1 MARTSPRASSATVA
15 ARKRHNRWLVLIA
28 FFKFAQASFFI
39 LIGLG
44 AHRLLHKDIAD
55 QIELIARHLR
65 FNPESRLINF
75 ILDRASLVND
85 PLLRRIGFAAF
96 GYSAL
101 CIAEGLGLYLEKAWG
116 EFLTLAI
123 TASFLPWEVFEI
135 FRHVTWVRVGLF
147 TINVLVFIYLL
158 KLVTEKARQKVRAR
172 KKKK

>member
-1 MARTSPRASSATVA
+1 MARSSPRAKTAAGT
-15 ARKRHNRWLVLIA
+15 ARKHHNQWLVLIA
-28 FFKFAQASFFI
+28 VFKFAQASVFI

-55 QIELIARHLR
+55 EIEIFARHLR
-65 FNPESRLINF
+65 FNPESKLINF

-116 EFLTLAI
+116 EYLTLAI
-123 TASFLPWEVFEI
+123 TASFLPWEVFEV
-135 FRHVTWVRVGLF
+135 FRRLTWLHVGLLI
-147 TINVLVFIYLL
+147 INFLVFLYLL
-158 KLVTEKARQKVRAR
+158 KLVGEKARERMHAR
-172 KKKK
+172 KK

>member
-1 MARTSPRASSATVA
+1 M
-15 ARKRHNRWLVLIA
+15 IA
-28 FFKFAQASFFI
+28 FLKFAQASVFI

-55 QIELIARHLR
+55 EIELFARHLR

-123 TASFLPWEVFEI
+123 TAAFLPWEVFEI
-135 FRHVTWVRVGLF
+135 YRRLSWLHVGLLV
-147 TINVLVFIYLL
+147 INVLVFIYLL
-158 KLVTEKARQKVRAR
+158 KLVGEKARQKVHAR
-172 KKKK
+172 KK

>member
-1 MARTSPRASSATVA
+1 MARTSPRAKTAAVATG
-15 ARKRHNRWLVLIA
+15 RHHNRWLVLIA
-28 FFKFAQASFFI
+28 VLKFAQASLFI

-55 QIELIARHLR
+55 EIELFARHMR
-65 FNPESRLINF
+65 FNPESKLINI
-75 ILDRASLVND
+75 ILERASLVND

-116 EFLTLAI
+116 EYLTLAI

-135 FRHVTWVRVGLF
+135 FRRLTWLHAGLLI
-147 TINVLVFIYLL
+147 INVLVFIYLL
-158 KLVTEKARQKVRAR
+158 KLVGEKVKSKARAR
-172 KKKK
+172 KK

>member
-1 MARTSPRASSATVA
+1 MARISLRAKA
-15 ARKRHNRWLVLIA
+15 AAAASKRHHNRWLVLISL
-28 FFKFAQASFFI
+28 FKFAQAAVFI

-55 QIELIARHLR
+55 EIEIFARHLR
-65 FNPESRLINF
+65 FNPESKLINF
-75 ILDRASLVND
+75 VLERASLVND

-116 EFLTLAI
+116 EYLTLAI

-135 FRHVTWVRVGLF
+135 LRRLTLLHVGLLI
-147 TINVLVFIYLL
+147 INVLVFIYLL
-158 KLVTEKARQKVRAR
+158 KLVGDRAR
-172 KKKK
+172 HRVHSHKK

>member
-1 MARTSPRASSATVA
+1 MARTSPRAKNA
-15 ARKRHNRWLVLIA
+15 AGAAGKHHNRWLVLIA
-28 FFKFAQASFFI
+28 VLKFAQASVFI

-55 QIELIARHLR
+55 EIELFARHLR
-65 FNPESRLINF
+65 FNPESKLINF

-101 CIAEGLGLYLEKAWG
+101 CIAEGLGLYMEKAWG
-116 EFLTLAI
+116 EYLTLAI

-135 FRHVTWVRVGLF
+135 YRRLTWLHAGLLI
-147 TINVLVFIYLL
+147 INVLVFVYLL
-158 KLVTEKARQKVRAR
+158 KLVGERTRQKVHAR
-172 KKKK
+172 KK

>member
-1 MARTSPRASSATVA
+1 MARTSPRAKNAKSVA
-15 ARKRHNRWLVLIA
+15 AKRHHNQWLVLIA
-28 FFKFAQASFFI
+28 VFKFAQAAVFI

-55 QIELIARHLR
+55 EIELFARHLR
-65 FNPESRLINF
+65 FNPESKLINF

-116 EFLTLAI
+116 EYLTVAI

-135 FRHVTWVRVGLF
+135 FRRLTWLHVGLLI
-147 TINVLVFIYLL
+147 INVLVFIYLL
-158 KLVTEKARQKVRAR
+158 KLVGERMRQKVHAR
-172 KKKK
+172 KK

>member
-1 MARTSPRASSATVA
+1 MARTSPRAKNAAVA
-15 ARKRHNRWLVLIA
+15 GTKHHNRWLVMIA
-28 FFKFAQASFFI
+28 FLKFAQASVFI

-55 QIELIARHLR
+55 EIELFARHLR

-123 TASFLPWEVFEI
+123 TAAFLPWEVFEI
-135 FRHVTWVRVGLF
+135 CRRLSWLHVGLLV
-147 TINVLVFIYLL
+147 INVLVFIYLL
-158 KLVTEKARQKVRAR
+158 KLVGEKARQKVHAR
-172 KKKK
+172 KK